1 MFWFNWVFYLE
12 TIAKPTKKISYNY
25 NFFHMK
31 FWLYSSKKTILSNP
45 YALRVVLKF
54 NFKSF
59 FFLPQIQFY
68 FLRCRIFFWWHF
80 CSERNNYKKIAFF
93 FKKKKKDIFFTLQL
107 FFIKMCL
114 KNSENAHLIHN
125 TIFYCSLGLFL
136 VKIRKIGIFTTF
148 LDKL

>member
-12 TIAKPTKKISYNY
+12 TIAKPPKKISYNY

-93 FKKKKKDIFFTLQL
+93 FKKKKKTFSSHCSCFLLKCVLKTQKMHTWFIIQYFTVALDFFL
-107 FFIKMCL
+107 L
-114 KNSENAHLIHN
+114 K
-125 TIFYCSLGLFL
+125 
-136 VKIRKIGIFTTF
+136 
-148 LDKL
+148 